1 MAHTHEGVE
10 HHRTV
15 GREVDH
21 LVAERVV
28 GGCCAG
34 SSEKE
39 HKVALQNGGSTKV
52 GVERN

>member
-21 LVAERVV
+21 LVVEKVV
-28 GGCCAG
+28 GGWAG
-34 SSEKE
+34 SSEKA

-52 GVERN
+52 GVERD

>member
-1 MAHTHEGVE
+1 MAHTHEEVE

-21 LVAERVV
+21 LVAERVL
-28 GGCCAG
+28 GEGWAG

-52 GVERN
+52 GVERD